1 VTNESDRS
9 ALLSGMTV
17 NERLFTLGT
26 LDAFAAAVRRRD
38 AQAMLTI
45 LQEAELSES
54 DATHCVETMLA
65 DPKKYGY

>member
-1 VTNESDRS
+1 
-9 ALLSGMTV
+9 MTV

-38 AQAMLTI
+38 AQATLTI
-45 LQEAELSES
+45 LQ
-54 DATHCVETMLA
+54 VETMPA